1 MQAAGRSGGEGS
13 AGPGEGGGGAEV
25 EGWPDTEDTGRRLS
39 DDCWT
44 GPQGLTKKEES
55 AVQQRRREVPPFSDV
70 SPAACSFRRRW
81 LPGAKWHL
89 RAPGERKNGLP
100 GAKWHLRAPG
110 EGRKWGRSVFRPGTF
125 PGEMATEHIPG
136 AIWWG
141 RYRPLKPTFPK
152 K

>member
-44 GPQGLTKKEES
+44 GPQGLAKKEES
-55 AVQQRRREVPPFSDV
+55 AVQQLRRKVPPFSDV
-70 SPAACSFRRRW
+70 SPVACSFQRRW
-81 LPGAKWHL
+81 LPGAKWVS
-89 RAPGERKNGLP
+89 G
-100 GAKWHLRAPG
+100 APG

-125 PGEMATEHIPG
+125 PGEMAIEHIPG
-136 AIWWG
+136 AI
-141 RYRPLKPTFPK
+141 
-152 K
+152 